1 MRCCLNKEA
10 RTEHNWRYTGS
21 TSETPAHRCLHCSNF
36 FDFRIRLTL
45 STLLLFILGFA
56 GNISAADMA
65 VPRERISINAGWR
78 FRKGDPAGV
87 GDQLSYAKLKEALLA
102 SAAGFEFGVT
112 ADASVDLGREVT
124 YTQPGFDDSDW
135 RQLDLPH
142 DWGIE
147 GSFDPYLAGETA
159 KLPWFGIAWYRKH
172 LPIGVEDRGRRFYL
186 DIDGAMSYATV
197 WCNGR
202 FVGGWPYGYTSFRLD
217 LTPYINVGS
226 DNVLAIRL
234 DNPNESARWYPGG
247 GLYRNVWLVKTSP
260 VHVAQWGTFVTT
272 SKVDRVSGS
281 VKINVQI
288 ENHTPVDQNVKVYTD
303 LYRLVSKRGVTVR
316 VADTKSKATYATI
329 VAGRTTS
336 LSQRMAVKSPKL
348 WSTEKP
354 NLYVALTRIADGN
367 NKILDA
373 YETTFGIRTF
383 KFDANKGF
391 FLNGK
396 HVPLRGV
403 CEHNDLGALGTAF
416 NTRAMERKLEILKEM
431 GANALRTAHN
441 PPAPEVLEL
450 CDRLGILVIDEAFD
464 GWRKA
469 KKLNDYNLLFDDWA
483 GRDLRALIRR
493 DRNHP
498 SVMMWSVGNEVI
510 EQGSREGAKIAS
522 FLVGIVRKEDP
533 SRPAMIA
540 SNNVGAAI
548 KGFSRSFD
556 VFGYNYLSSHYAKF
570 HKINPTIPVIG
581 SETSSAIS
589 SRGEYF
595 FPFTD
600 QEDGGKANFQMS
612 SYDLYAPHWGNSPD
626 VEFKNHDKFPFSSGE
641 FVWTGFDYLGE
652 PTPYS
657 SNAIKLQN
665 PTDPEER
672 ERMKHDLEASGK
684 TPPPSRSSYF
694 GIIDLA
700 GFKKD
705 RFYLYQAHWRPDLP
719 MAHILPHWNWPN
731 RVGEITPVH
740 VYTSGDEGEL
750 FLNYQSLGR
759 KKKGRYEYRL
769 RWDDVKYAPGELR
782 VVAYKGGRK
791 WAESVVK
798 TTGRAAKLHL
808 QADRDTFAAD
818 GTDLVFVTVSII
830 DQAGLVV
837 PNAKNTLSFEISG
850 SAEIVATDNGDAT
863 DQSSF
868 QSLEREAFNGLA
880 LVIIRAKPGVA
891 GPITLRVNSKDLSP
905 AEITI
910 LAVPAAPRFA
920 REPIM

>member
-1 MRCCLNKEA
+1 MKRSDIF
-10 RTEHNWRYTGS
+10 G
-21 TSETPAHRCLHCSNF
+21 
-36 FDFRIRLTL
+36 FRIRLAR
-45 STLLLFILGFA
+45 STLMLLILGFA
-56 GNISAADMA
+56 GIINATDMA
-65 VPRERISINAGWR
+65 APRERISINAGWR
-78 FRKGDPAGV
+78 FRKGDPVGV
-87 GDQLSYAKLKEALLA
+87 GDQLKYAKLKKALLA
-102 SAAGFEFGVT
+102 SAASFEIGVT
-112 ADASVDLGREVT
+112 AHAPADLGREVA
-124 YTQPGFDDSDW
+124 YAQPGFDDSEW
-135 RQLDLPH
+135 RQLNLPH

-172 LPIGVEDRGRRFYL
+172 LPIAAEDRGRQFYL

-217 LTPYINVGS
+217 LTPYLNVGG

-272 SKVDRVSGS
+272 SKVDRASAS
-281 VKINVQI
+281 VKINAQI
-288 ENHTPVDQNVKVYTD
+288 ENHTSVDQNVKVHTE
-303 LYRLVSKRGVTVR
+303 LYRLVSKGGVTTR
-316 VADTKSKATYATI
+316 VADVKSKATYATI
-329 VAGRTTS
+329 VSRRTTS
-336 LSQRMAVKSPKL
+336 LSQRIAVKSPQL
-348 WSTEKP
+348 WDTKRP
-354 NLYVALTRIADGN
+354 NLYVALTRITDDS

-403 CEHNDLGALGTAF
+403 CEHDDLGALGTAF

-450 CDRLGILVIDEAFD
+450 CDRMGILVIDEAFD
-464 GWRKA
+464 SWRKA
-469 KKLNDYNLLFDDWA
+469 KKPNGYNLLFDDWA

-510 EQGSREGAKIAS
+510 EQGSREGAEIAG

-540 SNNVGAAI
+540 SNNARAAL
-548 KGFSRSFD
+548 KRFARSFD
-556 VFGYNYLSSHYAKF
+556 VFGCNYLSSQYAKL
-570 HKINPTIPVIG
+570 HKISPTISVIG

-600 QEDGGKANFQMS
+600 QKDGGQTNFQMS
-612 SYDLYAPHWGNSPD
+612 SYDLYAPPWGNIPD
-626 VEFKNHDKFPFSSGE
+626 VEFKNHDKFPFASGE

-657 SNAIKLQN
+657 SNATKLLDL
-665 PTDPEER
+665 TDPEER
-672 ERMKHDLEASGK
+672 EKIKRELEANEK

-694 GIIDLA
+694 GINDLA

-719 MAHILPHWNWPN
+719 MAHILPHWNWSN
-731 RVGEITPVH
+731 RIGEITPVH
-740 VYTSGDEGEL
+740 VYTSGDEAEL
-750 FLNYQSLGR
+750 FLNGQPLGR
-759 KKKGRYEYRL
+759 KRKGRYEYRL
-769 RWDDVKYAPGELR
+769 RWDDVKYAPGELK

-798 TTGRAAKLHL
+798 TTGQAAKLRL
-808 QADRDTFAAD
+808 QPDRGTIAAD

-830 DQAGLVV
+830 DQADLIV
-837 PNAKNTLSFEISG
+837 PNAKSTLRFEISG

-863 DQSSF
+863 DQTSF

-880 LVIIRAKPGVA
+880 LVILRAKPGIA
-891 GPITLRVNSKDLSP
+891 GPITLRVNSKDLPP
-905 AEITI
+905 AETTI
-910 LAVPAAPRFA
+910 LAVPAASRSAGEPLVEEVGAAKKATASQSPRFPPSL
-920 REPIM
+920 EFCPFP

>member
-1 MRCCLNKEA
+1 MKRSDIFGFRSGLA
-10 RTEHNWRYTGS
+10 R
-21 TSETPAHRCLHCSNF
+21 
-36 FDFRIRLTL
+36 
-45 STLLLFILGFA
+45 STLMLLILGFA
-56 GNISAADMA
+56 GIINATDMA
-65 VPRERISINAGWR
+65 APRERISINAGWR
-78 FRKGDPAGV
+78 FRKGDPVGV
-87 GDQLSYAKLKEALLA
+87 GDQLKYAKLKKALLA
-102 SAAGFEFGVT
+102 SAASFEIGVT
-112 ADASVDLGREVT
+112 AHAPADLGREVA
-124 YTQPGFDDSDW
+124 YAQPGFDDSEW
-135 RQLDLPH
+135 RQLNLPH

-172 LPIGVEDRGRRFYL
+172 LPIAAEDRGRQFYL

-217 LTPYINVGS
+217 LTPYLNVGG

-272 SKVDRVSGS
+272 SKVDRASAS
-281 VKINVQI
+281 VKIDVQI
-288 ENHTPVDQNVKVYTD
+288 ENHTSVDQNVKVHTE
-303 LYRLVSKRGVTVR
+303 LYRLVSKGGVITR
-316 VADTKSKATYATI
+316 VADAKSKTYATI
-329 VAGRTTS
+329 VSRRTTS
-336 LSQRMAVKSPKL
+336 LSQRIAVKSPQL
-348 WSTEKP
+348 WSTKRP
-354 NLYVALTRIADGN
+354 NLYVALTRIADDSN
-367 NKILDA
+367 EILDA

-403 CEHNDLGALGTAF
+403 CEHDDLGALGTAF

-441 PPAPEVLEL
+441 PPAPEVLDL
-450 CDRLGILVIDEAFD
+450 CDRMGILVIDEAFD
-464 GWRKA
+464 SWRKA
-469 KKLNDYNLLFDDWA
+469 KKPNGYNLLFDDWA

-510 EQGSREGAKIAS
+510 EQGSREGAEIAG

-533 SRPAMIA
+533 TRPAMIA
-540 SNNVGAAI
+540 SNNARAAL
-548 KGFSRSFD
+548 KRFARSFD
-556 VFGYNYLSSHYAKF
+556 VFGCNYLSSQYAKL
-570 HKINPTIPVIG
+570 HKISPTISVIG

-600 QEDGGKANFQMS
+600 QKDGGQTNFQMS
-612 SYDLYAPHWGNSPD
+612 SYDLYAPPWGNTPD
-626 VEFKNHDKFPFSSGE
+626 VEFKNHDKFPFASGE

-657 SNAIKLQN
+657 SNATKL
-665 PTDPEER
+665 PDLTDPEER
-672 ERMKHDLEASGK
+672 EKMKRELEANDK
-684 TPPPSRSSYF
+684 APPPSRSSYF
-694 GIIDLA
+694 GINDLA

-719 MAHILPHWNWPN
+719 MAHILPHWNWSN
-731 RVGEITPVH
+731 RIGEITPVH
-740 VYTSGDEGEL
+740 VYTSGDEAEL
-750 FLNYQSLGR
+750 FLNGQPLGR
-759 KKKGRYEYRL
+759 KRKGRYEYRL
-769 RWDDVKYAPGELR
+769 RWDDVKYAPGELK

-798 TTGRAAKLHL
+798 TTGPAAKLRL
-808 QADRDTFAAD
+808 QPDRDTIAAD

-830 DQAGLVV
+830 DQADLIV
-837 PNAKNTLSFEISG
+837 PTAKSTLRFEISG

-863 DQSSF
+863 DQTSF

-880 LVIIRAKPGVA
+880 LVILRAKPGIA
-891 GPITLRVNSKDLSP
+891 GPITLRVNSKDLPP
-905 AEITI
+905 AETTI
-910 LAVPAAPRFA
+910 LAVPAASRSAGSHSSKKFA
-920 REPIM
+920 Q